1 MIAPG
6 WCTVPLSGGFRL
18 IGGTVP
24 DQLGDWPAD
33 SSPHEA
39 ASSKTSPQDTGHAGV
54 TPHPASRDR
63 FPSQAAPNGAG
74 YSPRVHKLLRDA
86 NPSELHL
93 FNSRRSTFRADT
105 PHLSI
110 ERKVDMRAH
119 RIVLSFAIAM
129 GCGIALHGFAFS
141 QEYRGT
147 WEQQQACTP
156 DVWRLCGAQIPDA
169 NRIVACLRRN
179 TPQLSD
185 RCRAVFQQSDNAPP
199 RREDRDYGQRRD
211 DRDDRPRPSE
221 RDYGTR
227 PYYDDE

>member
-1 MIAPG
+1 MRGLYRMAFAG
-6 WCTVPLSGGFRL
+6 TVPLL
-18 IGGTVP
+18 
-24 DQLGDWPAD
+24 A
-33 SSPHEA
+33 SSRPRNLA
-39 ASSKTSPQDTGHAGV
+39 ASPPRGIDEISAQR
-54 TPHPASRDR
+54 RD
-63 FPSQAAPNGAG
+63 AVNETITAPLAERPLRRC
-74 YSPRVHKLLRDA
+74 SAIMVLPRVHKLLRDA
-86 NPSELHL
+86 NLPELHL

-119 RIVLSFAIAM
+119 RIFLSFAIAM
-129 GCGIALHGFAFS
+129 GCGIALHSFAFS

-185 RCRAVFQQSDNAPP
+185 RCRAVFEQGDNAPT
-199 RREDRDYGQRRD
+199 RREDRDYEQKRYN
-211 DRDDRPRPSE
+211 
-221 RDYGTR
+221 RDYGPRRYDRDYGPR
-227 PYYDDE
+227 PYDYDDE

>member
-1 MIAPG
+1 MPSTRRLQRR
-6 WCTVPLSGGFRL
+6 WPSG
-18 IGGTVP
+18 
-24 DQLGDWPAD
+24 
-33 SSPHEA
+33 
-39 ASSKTSPQDTGHAGV
+39 
-54 TPHPASRDR
+54 R
-63 FPSQAAPNGAG
+63 FDDALPSW

-86 NPSELHL
+86 NLPELHL

-119 RIVLSFAIAM
+119 RIFLSFAIAM
-129 GCGIALHGFAFS
+129 GCGIALHSFAFS

-185 RCRAVFQQSDNAPP
+185 RCRAVFEQGDNAPT
-199 RREDRDYGQRRD
+199 RREDRDYEQKRYN
-211 DRDDRPRPSE
+211 
-221 RDYGTR
+221 RDYGPRRYGRDYGPRRYDRKYGPR
-227 PYYDDE
+227 PYDYDDE

>member
-1 MIAPG
+1 
-6 WCTVPLSGGFRL
+6 
-18 IGGTVP
+18 
-24 DQLGDWPAD
+24 
-33 SSPHEA
+33 
-39 ASSKTSPQDTGHAGV
+39 
-54 TPHPASRDR
+54 
-63 FPSQAAPNGAG
+63 
-74 YSPRVHKLLRDA
+74 
-86 NPSELHL
+86 
-93 FNSRRSTFRADT
+93 
-105 PHLSI
+105 
-110 ERKVDMRAH
+110 MRAH
-119 RIVLSFAIAM
+119 RIFLSFAIAM

-211 DRDDRPRPSE
+211 DRDYRPRPSE